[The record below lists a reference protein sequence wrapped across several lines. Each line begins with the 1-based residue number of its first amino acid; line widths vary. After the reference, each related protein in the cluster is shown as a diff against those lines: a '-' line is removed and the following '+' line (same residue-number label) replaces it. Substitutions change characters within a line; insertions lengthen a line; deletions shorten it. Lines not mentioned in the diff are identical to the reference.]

1 MAIQTQQSKSPTM
14 KLMKGVTKKEPA
26 TTPDKAEEIEQE
38 VDVQEEQEEQ
48 EEQEATGEVEQED
61 VEEEE
66 QDLVKPA
73 TKPKVKVKEKPDT
86 SSAPSVE
93 ADDLIVNVAHQVENL
108 KEEKAFKLVPQ
119 LLDSIDKDYFM
130 LGGVLSSI
138 QAQGWYMD
146 KSYENFRAYV
156 ETECGIQY
164 RKAMYLISI
173 YNGLV
178 NSGVPWSKVSD
189 LGWTKLKEL
198 AGILSPENVDE
209 WVGYAKDMTTL
220 QLQEYIKQKSAN
232 AVAGGDAPATQ
243 TAAKVDEVKKSV
255 TTMTFKVHPDQK
267 ETVKAALDKA
277 KHETGT
283 TVDTVALEHIA
294 LDFLSGTKLKNL
306 PTLKELMTGKA
317 AEEVLE
323 VFGEVFPDV
332 VLEATLPEE

>member
-1 MAIQTQQSKSPTM
+1 M
-14 KLMKGVTKKEPA
+14 KLMKGKPEAKPVPKVKEPIEEVEDLEE
-26 TTPDKAEEIEQE
+26 PEEAEE
-38 VDVQEEQEEQ
+38 VEE
-48 EEQEATGEVEQED
+48 
-61 VEEEE
+61 VEEE
-66 QDLVKPA
+66 LVKPEKV
-73 TKPKVKVKEKPDT
+73 KPKTKVKADT
-86 SSAPSVE
+86 SEGQTVE
-93 ADDLIVNVAHQVENL
+93 MDDLIVQVAHQVENL

-130 LGGVLSSI
+130 LGGVLASI

-156 ETECGIQY
+156 ESECGIAY

-178 NSGVPWSKVSD
+178 NSGVAWAKVAS

-198 AGILSPENVDE
+198 AGILTPENVDE

-220 QLQEYIKQKSAN
+220 QLQEFIKQKSAN
-232 AVAGGDAPATQ
+232 TVAGGDAPTTQ
-243 TAAKVDEVKKSV
+243 TKAKVEEVKKSV
-255 TTMTFKVHPDQK
+255 TTMTFKLHPDQK
-267 ETVKAALDKA
+267 ETIKSALDKA

-283 TVDTVALEHIA
+283 EVDTVALEHIA
-294 LDFLSGTKLKNL
+294 LDFLAGTKLKNV
-306 PTLKELMTGKA
+306 PTLKELMSTKS

-332 VLEATLPEE
+332 TLEATLPSEE

>member
-1 MAIQTQQSKSPTM
+1 METQTKSPTM
-14 KLMKGVTKKEPA
+14 KLMKGVVKKEQAP
-26 TTPDKAEEIEQE
+26 TPPKNEVEEIEQE
-38 VDVQEEQEEQ
+38 VEEAGEEVA
-48 EEQEATGEVEQED
+48 EETAEEVAEE
-61 VEEEE
+61 VGEEEE
-66 QDLVKPA
+66 QDLAKPVQKEKVKV
-73 TKPKVKVKEKPDT
+73 KVKVKEKPDT
-86 SSAPSVE
+86 TSAPSVE
-93 ADDLIVNVAHQVENL
+93 DDLIVNVAHQVENL

-178 NSGVPWSKVSD
+178 NSGVSWSKVSD

-232 AVAGGDAPATQ
+232 AVAGGDAPTTQ
-243 TAAKVDEVKKSV
+243 TAAKVDEIKKSV

-294 LDFLSGTKLKNL
+294 LDFLSGTKLKSL
-306 PTLKELMTGKA
+306 PTLKELMTGKS

-323 VFGEVFPDV
+323 VFGEVFPNV
-332 VLEATLPEE
+332 ALEATLPDE